1 MNTLVM
7 KSSQNKKEL
16 LGILALGTVMGAIVL
31 IANMGLSFDIS
42 NLVPS
47 ISYAAALN
55 GCYRARR
62 AWKAG
67 KGIKKALTVFMSWN
81 ALGIVVSLLGD
92 AAISYLLNH
101 HVEMLAKH

>member
-1 MNTLVM
+1 MNTLVV
-7 KSSQNKKEL
+7 KSSQNKKEV
-16 LGILALGTVMGAIVL
+16 LGILALGSIMGAILL
-31 IANMGLSFDIS
+31 IANMGISFNIS

-47 ISYAAALN
+47 ISYAAALT

-67 KGIKKALTVFMSWN
+67 KDIKKALTVFMSWN
-81 ALGIVVSLLGD
+81 VLGIVVSVLGD
-92 AAISYLLNH
+92 AAITYLLDN